1 MNGLVTALIILLL
14 LFALGQIRIGAQ
26 VEYCEE
32 GLFIRV
38 RAGAFLI
45 PVFPV
50 KKKARGKTD
59 KKAVPTKPK
68 QKKGGAV
75 KLVLDL
81 LPAILKTA
89 GEFRRKLRVDKL
101 EMRLTVCAADPA
113 DAAMRYGQA
122 NALLG
127 SLWQPVTRAFHVK
140 DGHAHVGVDFEG
152 TECLIYILSVFPV
165 TRTASAW
172 HPYATNEKISLYNE
186 YLQAMA
192 AEKKVFLIDLAPA
205 VVDEE
210 GVLPEDSG
218 ADGIHL
224 NRDYCMRV
232 LEHIYSHTV
241 VLEDPSAPKD
251 ENTPEEETAPTGE

>member
-32 GLFIRV
+32 GLFVRV

-152 TECLIYILSVFPV
+152 TECLIYILASPSLTIAQTLRLMLGIAFRALGILIR
-165 TRTASAW
+165 TRTGR
-172 HPYATNEKISLYNE
+172 
-186 YLQAMA
+186 A
-192 AEKKVFLIDLAPA
+192 ARANQRE
-205 VVDEE
+205 VV
-210 GVLPEDSG
+210 
-218 ADGIHL
+218 
-224 NRDYCMRV
+224 
-232 LEHIYSHTV
+232 
-241 VLEDPSAPKD
+241 
-251 ENTPEEETAPTGE
+251 